1 MKERIAADLI
11 KAEDALTNAHLALVG
26 VAHDFRT
33 CLAQFQK
40 AAASLNVP
48 QTLLYAAR
56 LYNESG
62 LVDQDSLLDRV
73 QILKE
78 RWNDELSSVKFFEL
92 PVEEAKRY
100 ESAYDGFGGDV
111 SKAFPSANYD
121 CAECAYCLA
130 LGRYTAAVVHAMR
143 CLESPLRAMA
153 KALKL
158 RCSAENWN
166 EMIERLQSK
175 WKVIEKRRNK
185 PKGWKQDRQ
194 FYSAAFV
201 ELLYIK
207 DAWRNW
213 AMHARSVYSETE
225 AHKITSHVE
234 NLMRHLA
241 QRLRE

>member
-11 KAEDALTNAHLALVG
+11 KAEDALTYAHLMSET
-26 VAHDFRT
+26 HEMRSH
-33 CLAQFQK
+33 LAKFQK
-40 AAASLNVP
+40 AAAFLNVP

-56 LYNESG
+56 LYAESESMDA
-62 LVDQDSLLDRV
+62 LALLDKV

-78 RWNDELSSVKFFEL
+78 RWNDELSSVKFLEL
-92 PVEEAKRY
+92 SVEEAKRY
-100 ESAYDGFGGDV
+100 EGASSGFGVDV

-121 CAECAYCLA
+121 CAECVCCLA

-143 CLESPLRAMA
+143 CLESPLRAMS

-166 EMIERLQSK
+166 ELIERLQNK
-175 WKVIEKRRNK
+175 WKIIERRRNK

-194 FYSAAFV
+194 FYSEAFV

-213 AMHARSVYSETE
+213 AMHARSVYGETE
-225 AHKITSHVE
+225 ANKITSHAA

-241 QRLRE
+241 LRFRE